1 MSWNVVLNKFIE
13 IKQKFI
19 DTFGVDRLWD
29 YKDMDEYTN
38 CLDYWV
44 AMLNNSNYTSLVHPL
59 QINEYNDM
67 ILVRYGKFSDVFGG
81 ESELDFADFWDM
93 YDGFYMECRSVVIN
107 IIDDEL
113 VLTPFRKFRNINEC
127 EANSEANIA
136 KRIRK
141 AKCVEFTNKLD
152 GSMQSARWYR
162 NHLVMSG
169 SQALD
174 ANGSFRLEDGY
185 KRVSSDS
192 CCIKMLQEYSDYT
205 AIFEYI
211 SLKDA
216 HVVHYTKEQ
225 EGMYLIGM
233 RNVKTG
239 VELNYADVIS
249 IANTYG
255 LRTTEAYNKTL
266 SEVMNSLDDKKSDE
280 AEGFVLNV
288 DGYRVKIK
296 YNDYV
301 NMHGILSAMSS
312 INLIIHSIADDNWD
326 DFLAKVPD
334 TYKGRVYETSNKVFE
349 FIHKKDCVVDEW
361 YQKLVDNNFE
371 TRKDSMI
378 WIDKNVPKQF
388 RGYVRSKYLG
398 MDINYLRNGNG
409 RYVMM
414 KEIDSFLEK

>member
-1 MSWNVVLNKFIE
+1 MSWNVVLNKFVE

-19 DTFGVDRLWD
+19 DTFGKDELWK
-29 YKDMDEYTN
+29 YKEGDMFSN
-38 CLDYWV
+38 CIDYWV
-44 AMLNNSNYTSLVHPL
+44 AKLNIPEYISLTQPL

-67 ILVRYGKFSDVFGG
+67 VLIRYGRFSDVFGG
-81 ESELDFADFWDM
+81 ESEYEFADFWDM

-107 IIDDEL
+107 IVDNEL

-127 EANSEANIA
+127 EENSEANVA

-174 ANGSFRLEDGY
+174 ASASFRLEDGY
-185 KRVSSDS
+185 TMVSKDAN
-192 CCIKMLQEYSDYT
+192 CIEMLKKYPNYT

-233 RNVKTG
+233 RNVNTG
-239 VELNYADVIS
+239 VELPYSDVIA
-249 IANTYG
+249 IANAYN

-266 SEVMNSLDDKKSDE
+266 NEVMSSLDEKKSDE
-280 AEGFVLNV
+280 AEGFVLNI
-288 DGYRVKIK
+288 DGYKVKIK

-334 TYKGRVYETSNKVFE
+334 AYKDRAYEVSNKVFE
-349 FIHKKDCVVDEW
+349 FVRKKELIVNEW
-361 YQKLVDNNFE
+361 YQKLLANNYE

-378 WIDKNVPKQF
+378 WIDANVPKSL
-388 RGYVRSKYLG
+388 RGYVRAKYLG
-398 MDINYLRNGNG
+398 MECNYLKNGNG
-409 RYVMM
+409 RYIMM
-414 KEIDSFLEK
+414 KEIDAFLK